1 MKTLE
6 NYYRV
11 EKMIKVI
18 SIISGVAMIIGLIA
32 GVLYLI
38 FEKSYLDIIACYG
51 LTLFVLPVLAIQ
63 ILMPANIEQYGT
75 KSMGAWSWLFFL
87 VMFPFAD
94 AWFLAGINALY
105 HFFPNYHLVVDKVLR
120 EEARII
126 YNHNFWLWTAII
138 YFSLIT
144 IGFIIR
150 IIKKRINKNKV
161 ILA

>member
-11 EKMIKVI
+11 EKIMKVI
-18 SIISGVAMIIGLIA
+18 SIISGIAMITGLVA

-38 FEKSYLDIIACYG
+38 FEKSYLDTIACYG
-51 LTLFVLPVLAIQ
+51 LTLFVLPILAIQ
-63 ILMPANIEQYGT
+63 IAMPANIEQYGT

-94 AWFLAGINALY
+94 AWFLTGINALY
-105 HFFPNYHLVVDKVLR
+105 HFFPNYHLIADKVLK
-120 EEARII
+120 EETRISS
-126 YNHNFWLWTAII
+126 NHQFWLGVAII
-138 YFSLIT
+138 YFSLII

-150 IIKKRINKNKV
+150 IIKERMNNKV
-161 ILA
+161 ALA